1 MLKFTQKKSF
11 SFHTFMLYIHTQKNL
26 FKKELYLMCQFVKI
40 NLTGVESHMIQSLE
54 TIKNENIHIVN
65 NQQDNT
71 LQLQISNSLNDRI
84 LVNALN
90 RFLDSFKTRAI
101 YDLIPSWS
109 FDENSSQIIGP
120 NKEYFLTQKEVL
132 FLKLLLRN
140 EKVTTYKEIINA
152 IWEDNQEVSQNA
164 MRLFARNIRKKL
176 PPKILK
182 NFQGIGY
189 KLVL

>member
-1 MLKFTQKKSF
+1 MLYLHTNKKFRRSF
-11 SFHTFMLYIHTQKNL
+11 SF
-26 FKKELYLMCQFVKI
+26 MCQYVKI
-40 NLTGVESHMIQSLE
+40 DLTGVESQIIQNFSE
-54 TIKNENIHIVN
+54 INSENIQIVN
-65 NQQDNT
+65 NEQDNS

-84 LVNALN
+84 LINALN
-90 RFLDSFKTRAI
+90 QFLNSFKIGAI

-109 FDENSSQIIGP
+109 FDENSSLVIGP
-120 NKEYFLTQKEVL
+120 NTEYFLTQKEVL

-140 EKVTTYKEIINA
+140 EKVTTYKEIINT
-152 IWEDNQEVSQNA
+152 IWQENQEVSQNA